1 MMEFSVKGEHHVE
14 VSIHIVRGLY
24 LKYSQTQTRNDS
36 FNFQSGLSY
45 NKLSWR
51 SQLTFLPKLQIELKN
66 YLPIEITWFFIES
79 GRILRPTSLNLS
91 HLILSVGARSRE
103 CFFRCDVCA
112 RSRASFLCSDHRCVC
127 VNTLTITAHGSITTP
142 TGGKIMLTYALFG
155 RSFTS
160 TVVGRCTVTIKGTVC
175 NFFRSSFLI
184 FHYTVRET
192 INI

>member
-91 HLILSVGARSRE
+91 HLILSVGARSR
-103 CFFRCDVCA
+103 
-112 RSRASFLCSDHRCVC
+112 ASFLCSDHRCVC